1 MKEKISSFQNPKIKE
16 IIKLKKSRER
26 KKQGL
31 FLIEGRHEIS
41 LAIQAGIEIKQ
52 LFICSKFSSD
62 DNFVVNI
69 EDYQNFEVS
78 EEVFRKLSYRENPD
92 GYLAVAQKKDV
103 SLKDIKLSE
112 NPLVVILDSVEK
124 PGNIGA
130 IMRSMDAVGADVL
143 VLDNPRTDIYNP
155 NVIRS
160 SLGTVFTKPVV
171 ESNFMEI
178 NAWIKENGINLYT
191 LSPDTENN
199 YLEADLTSSTAL
211 LLGAEHEGVS
221 PKWLNS
227 EHKILKIEMAGA
239 IDSLNVSVSAA
250 VVLFEAARQRR
261 RNKA

>member
-1 MKEKISSFQNPKIKE
+1 MKEKISSLQNSKIKE

-41 LAIQAGIEIKQ
+41 LAIKAGIEIKQ
-52 LFICSKFSSD
+52 LCFCSEFSSD
-62 DNFVVNI
+62 DNFAVNI
-69 EDYQNFEVS
+69 EDYLNFEIS
-78 EEVFRKLSYRENPD
+78 EEIFCKLSYRENPD
-92 GYLAVAQKKDV
+92 GYLAVARKQDL

-112 NPLVVILDSVEK
+112 NSLVVILDSVEK

-143 VLDNPRTDIYNP
+143 ILDNPRTDIYNP
-155 NVIRS
+155 NVIRC

-171 ESNFMEI
+171 ESNFTEI
-178 NAWIKENGINLYT
+178 NAWIKEKGIKLYT
-191 LSPDTENN
+191 LSPDTEND
-199 YLEADLTSSTAL
+199 YLESDFTSSTAL

-221 PKWLNS
+221 SKWLNS
-227 EHKILKIEMAGA
+227 EHTNLKIEMAGT

-250 VVLFEAARQRR
+250 VVLFEVARQRK
-261 RNKA
+261 RNKT